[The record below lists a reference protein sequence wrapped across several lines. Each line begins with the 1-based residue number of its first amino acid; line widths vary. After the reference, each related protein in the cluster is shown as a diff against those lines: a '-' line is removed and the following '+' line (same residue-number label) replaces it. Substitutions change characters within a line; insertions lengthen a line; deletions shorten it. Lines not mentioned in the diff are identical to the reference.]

1 MLRVEALVT
10 MTDVDRSESPSMIA
24 RLSVPLMGADGTRL
38 GAAMQAIV
46 TWGTSTAFRERLM
59 ATSGFPLPD
68 DLPAFLLVNQLVYRG
83 AARPTDLA
91 DAIQTGRSN
100 VSKIVAR
107 LEAAGLVVRGLDP
120 GDERGVVVVLS
131 DEGRSVGRKI
141 VATVTADFASAL
153 REWPQNDMDHL
164 ERLLVKLATSLDAL
178 PGHPLTSTAGTS
190 FPT

>member
-1 MLRVEALVT
+1 
-10 MTDVDRSESPSMIA
+10 MTGVNRSESPSVIA

-38 GAAMQAIV
+38 GSAMQAIV

-59 ATSGFPLPD
+59 AASDFPFPD

-100 VSKIVAR
+100 VSKIVRR

-131 DEGRSVGRKI
+131 DEGRAVGRRI
-141 VATVTADFASAL
+141 VATVTADFGAAL
-153 REWPQNDMDHL
+153 REWPSRDLDSL

-178 PGHPLTSTAGTS
+178 PGHPLRSTAGTAFS
-190 FPT
+190 D